1 MCDRLRMDTL
11 TDLLSRARAAGA
23 LFAVTELHG
32 RGGLLLP
39 SQAALTVHV
48 VSRGRLWLQHDGDV
62 VALAEGDVVLVRAP
76 AEVAV
81 LAGEQEPPEP
91 LADLLARHGAR
102 VPGPGVGHLV
112 LPGDGE
118 PAELVCGAYSLSG
131 SVCERLLDVLPPV
144 ARVPAAGALAGVV
157 QLVVDELDRP
167 RAGQQTA
174 LDRLLD
180 LLLVHVLRAHF
191 DAAASP
197 PWYAGSSDAVLGP
210 ALRALHAEPARR
222 WTVEELARVAGLSRA
237 AFARRFT
244 AVVGEP
250 PLAYLTGWRMAL
262 AQDALR
268 REGSTVAGVARE
280 VGYGSEFAR
289 SAAFTRHVGEPPSHG
304 RARARAAG

>member
-1 MCDRLRMDTL
+1 MDAL
-11 TDLLSRARAAGA
+11 TDLLGRARATGA

-48 VSRGRLWLQHDGDV
+48 VSRGRLWLQHDRDV
-62 VALAEGDVVLVRAP
+62 VALVEGDVVLVRAP
-76 AEVAV
+76 TVVAV
-81 LAGEQEPPEP
+81 LAGESEPAEP
-91 LADLLARHGAR
+91 LEDLLARHGAR
-102 VPGPGVGHLV
+102 APGPGVGHLV
-112 LPGDGE
+112 LPGDGG

-144 ARVPAAGALAGVV
+144 ARVGAVGALASVV
-157 QLVVDELDRP
+157 QLVVDELETP
-167 RAGQQTA
+167 LAGQQTA

-191 DAAASP
+191 DAAAAP
-197 PWYAGSSDAVLGP
+197 PWYAGSGDAVLGP
-210 ALRALHAEPARR
+210 VLRALHAEPARR

-268 REGSTVAGVARE
+268 REGSTVAAVARE
-280 VGYGSEFAR
+280 VGYGSEFAL
-289 SAAFTRHVGEPPSHG
+289 SAAFTGHVGDAPSHW